1 MKTSARQAWLEAG
14 GRAEEFE
21 KEWPQMR
28 TQMLRERA
36 LEGDSAARR
45 QQRERILRAF

>member
-1 MKTSARQAWLEAG
+1 M
-14 GRAEEFE
+14 RA
-21 KEWPQMR
+21 
-28 TQMLRERA
+28 QMLRERA